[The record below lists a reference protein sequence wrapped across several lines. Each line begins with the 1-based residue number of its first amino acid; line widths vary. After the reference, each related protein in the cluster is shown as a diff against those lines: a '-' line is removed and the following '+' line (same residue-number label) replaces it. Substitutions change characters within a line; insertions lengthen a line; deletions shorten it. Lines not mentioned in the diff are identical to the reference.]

1 MSGNAAGET
10 DRGEFDSGVTE
21 ASSDH
26 CVALGAATGGL
37 GGALAS
43 VFAALCCVGPSAVAL
58 LGAGGAV
65 AAASLAPYR
74 SIFLIAS
81 LAVIAFGF
89 WRVHRRRIVTA
100 SGAVCPVR
108 VGRFTRSMLWLAA
121 AVWLVAAVM
130 PSG

>member
-1 MSGNAAGET
+1 MREDVAGVGYTDVTDSDAAET
-10 DRGEFDSGVTE
+10 VSDRFVTL
-21 ASSDH
+21 S
-26 CVALGAATGGL
+26 AATGGL

-43 VFAALCCVGPSAVAL
+43 VFAALCCVGPSTVAL

-74 SIFLIAS
+74 PLFLIGS

-89 WRVHRRRIVTA
+89 WRVYGRRTVAAGRA
-100 SGAVCPVR
+100 ACPVR
-108 VGRFTRSMLWLAA
+108 VGRFTRSMLWVAS

-130 PSG
+130 PSS